1 MRTHSIRNHPYG
13 CRRDKEN
20 VGNLG
25 RMTDGEMAVLEEKHS
40 TKSIRRLSGS
50 EYTESLYKS
59 RRFQRKGKKKR

>member
-25 RMTDGEMAVLEEKHS
+25 RMTDGELAVLEEKHR
-40 TKSIRRLSGS
+40 TKSRRRLSGS

-59 RRFQRKGKKKR
+59 RRFQRKEKKR

>member
-1 MRTHSIRNHPYG
+1 MITHSTRYHPYG

-20 VGNLG
+20 VGNFG
-25 RMTDGEMAVLEEKHS
+25 RLSDEEMNLLEEKHS

-59 RRFQRKGKKKR
+59 RRFQRKGKKR

>member
-1 MRTHSIRNHPYG
+1 MITHSTRYHPYG

-25 RMTDGEMAVLEEKHS
+25 RLSDEEMNLLEEKHS

-50 EYTESLYKS
+50 EYAESLYKS
-59 RRFQRKGKKKR
+59 RRFQRKGKKR